1 MEQKKDRIDHEKR
14 IAIINKVTRAFV
26 PILIL
31 VAMMAIWY
39 MKGDEGGKTPSASP
53 SAAPAAGLFEL
64 DDTAARLNVW
74 KAAELPVIL
83 AFGAESSADSQ
94 KQHAALEALQAEVRG
109 KAVLKY
115 VDIGAHPDA
124 AKGYTVTVMPTLFFY
139 DKDGKPY
146 APADP
151 EALDMI
157 LYYKED
163 TKTHQHTA
171 HEGFLGKDAL
181 RTVLTEMGME

>member
-1 MEQKKDRIDHEKR
+1 MEQKKDRMDHEKR
-14 IAIINKVTRAFV
+14 IATINKVTRAFV

-39 MKGDEGGKTPSASP
+39 MKGSDAGQTPSASP
-53 SAAPAAGLFEL
+53 SAVPAAGLFEL
-64 DDTAARLNVW
+64 DDTAARLDVW

-83 AFGAESSADSQ
+83 VFGAESSADSQ
-94 KQHAALEALQAEVRG
+94 KQHAALEALQAEVG
-109 KAVLKY
+109 EKAVLKY
-115 VDIGAHPDA
+115 VDVGARPDA
-124 AKGYTVTVMPTLFFY
+124 AKGYTVMVMPTLFFY

-157 LYYKED
+157 LYYKDD
-163 TKTHQHTA
+163 TETHQNTA

-181 RTVLTEMGME
+181 RTVLAELGME

>member
-1 MEQKKDRIDHEKR
+1 MEQKKDRMDHEKR
-14 IAIINKVTRAFV
+14 IATINKVTRAFV

-39 MKGDEGGKTPSASP
+39 MRGDDADKTPSASP
-53 SAAPAAGLFEL
+53 AAGLFVL
-64 DDTAARLNVW
+64 DDTAARLDVW
-74 KAAELPVIL
+74 KAAELPIIL
-83 AFGAESSADSQ
+83 VFGAEGSTDSQ
-94 KQHAALEALQAEVRG
+94 KQHAALEALQAEVG
-109 KAVLKY
+109 EKAVLKY
-115 VDIGAHPDA
+115 VDVGAHPDA
-124 AKGYTVTVMPTLFFY
+124 AKGYTVMVMPTLFFY

-163 TKTHQHTA
+163 TETHQNTA
-171 HEGFLGKDAL
+171 YEGFLGKDAL